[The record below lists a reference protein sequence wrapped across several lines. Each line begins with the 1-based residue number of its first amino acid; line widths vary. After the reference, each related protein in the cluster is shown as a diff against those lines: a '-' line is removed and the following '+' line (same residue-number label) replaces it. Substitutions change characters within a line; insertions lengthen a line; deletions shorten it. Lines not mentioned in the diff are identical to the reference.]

1 MIDLVVDANVVLAW
15 IRAEDEPLTAQATS
29 VRDAFHRGQ
38 VGLVVP
44 PLTAYEVLNVAG
56 RKWRWPADALDRLVA
71 ELFALGLE
79 TVEPPLSEV
88 ARWTATGLSAYDAA
102 YVAVAEQTGATLVTG
117 DAAIVSRAP
126 GRAHPLAEVEALLA
140 GAAPAPG

>member
-15 IRAEDEPLTAQATS
+15 IRAEGEPLAAQATA
-29 VRDAFHRGQ
+29 VRGAFRDGT

-56 RKWRWPADALDRLVA
+56 RKWRWPAAGLERLVDD
-71 ELFALGLE
+71 LRVLGLK
-79 TVEPPLSEV
+79 TVEPPLAEV
-88 ARWTATGLSAYDAA
+88 ARWTAAGLTAYDAA

-117 DAAIVSRAP
+117 DDAIVACVP
-126 GRAHPLAEVEALLA
+126 ERAHPLAQVEALLSGASAA
-140 GAAPAPG
+140 G